1 MKVGMYNAGACGID
15 QTFYIGSIDK
25 GTDSTEGTILPIK
38 LPAGF
43 RLIGI
48 GIDVKKAF
56 GSGLTLDIS
65 SDQEEPVKYVDAA
78 KIDEVK
84 FVDKSGY
91 YVAIGEKDVALT
103 AKLSA
108 AESGDGCADLYAKVV
123 RRWQYGHKAL
133 DNAPGS
139 PGLFRI

>member
-15 QTFYIGSIDK
+15 QSFYIGTVNK
-25 GTDSTEGTILPIK
+25 NTNAVEGSVLPVK

-48 GIDVKKAF
+48 GIDVKTAF

-65 SDQEEPVKYVDAA
+65 GDQEEPVKYVDAA
-78 KIDEVK
+78 KIDAVE
-84 FVDKSGY
+84 FVDKSGK
-91 YVAIGEKDVALT
+91 YVAIGEKDVTLT

-108 AESGDGCADLYAKVV
+108 AESGEGWADLYAKVV
-123 RRWQYGHKAL
+123 RL
-133 DNAPGS
+133 EV
-139 PGLFRI
+139 